1 MDRLLLMEYFVRA
14 VETGSLSAV
23 AREFGTGQPNV
34 SRSIAAL
41 ERRLGT
47 RLLHRSTRKLTLTPE
62 GERYLAD
69 AKRVLD
75 AVAEADSHARGEDE
89 PSGLLRIACPT
100 ALGRDYVLPVIR
112 SFLER
117 YPQVAIDV
125 QISDRFIDL
134 VEEGVDLAIRIGIL
148 KDSALRARR
157 IGTAERAC
165 VASPAYLARH
175 PAPRVPQDLQNHECV
190 IFTLLSSGRTWA
202 FRDTNVEVRGRF
214 LADTP
219 DGIYRGVLDGF
230 GIAYAPVWLFEQ
242 AVLDGRLQLVL
253 LDHIG
258 APAPIHVIHSGQRLV
273 SRRASAFMNFIAEE
287 LGRQPSLNEGAL
299 ACLVARAGGRASAAP
314 ENDRAHQG

>member
-14 VETGSLSAV
+14 VETGSFSAV

-34 SRSIAAL
+34 SRYIAAL

-69 AKRVLD
+69 VKRVLD
-75 AVAEADSHARGEDE
+75 AVAEAESHARGEDE

-100 ALGRDYVLPVIR
+100 SLGRDYVLPVIK
-112 SFLER
+112 SFLEQYR
-117 YPQVAIDV
+117 QVDIDV
-125 QISDRFIDL
+125 QIIDL
-134 VEEGVDLAIRIGIL
+134 VEEGVDLAIRIGTL

-175 PAPRVPQDLQNHECV
+175 PAPRVPQDLQNHACV
-190 IFTLLSSGRTWA
+190 IYTLLASGRTWP
-202 FRDTNVEVRGRF
+202 FRDTEVEVRGRF

-230 GIAYAPVWLFEQ
+230 GIAYAPIWLFEQ
-242 AVLDGRLQLVL
+242 AVLDGQLKLVL
-253 LDHIG
+253 LDHLG
-258 APAPIHVIHSGQRLV
+258 PPMPIHVIYSGQRLV
-273 SRRASAFMNFIAEE
+273 SRRASAFMHFIAEE
-287 LGRQPSLNEGAL
+287 VGRMPSLNEGAL
-299 ACLVARAGGRASAAP
+299 AGLVARAVSDGAVQSL
-314 ENDRAHQG
+314 